1 MTIPRVL
8 KKFRQI
14 LSRHQKI
21 RIIELTI
28 LMVIGG
34 FMETLS
40 VTLILPFIK
49 AIMDPET
56 VMANHYVQLVCRLC
70 GIESYRTFLVLL
82 AMVMALLYIFK
93 NVFLLFQLMIQ
104 NRFVYNNMF
113 FTQQRLLRSFLL
125 RPYEYFLEVKSGE
138 ILRVI
143 GDDTKQGFEVLMY
156 VLSLF
161 SELVV
166 SLALMITVFII
177 APDIMLGLSVLLAV
191 MVALIQSGLRPVL
204 SKAGLTHQRTYAN
217 MQQWILQAIQ
227 GIKEVKLK
235 RCEEYFEKNFEKE
248 GANFVKSA
256 YLSMT
261 LGVIPRFMIEAV
273 AMGVFFGVVAYMIYR
288 GRALETLIPVLS
300 GVAMAAV
307 RLLPAVNRISGAMAA
322 ITYGEPAV
330 DKLLENLRAVQEY
343 EAAHLLDS
351 IEEKEAG
358 NGIIRELCH
367 GIDFSDISYRYPNGV
382 SDVLSNAEMRIQKGV
397 SVGIV
402 GVSGAGKTTAVDVLL
417 GLLRPHAGKVLVDGT
432 DIQMDINGW
441 LSNIGYIPQSIFM
454 LDASIRDNVAFGVE
468 TDVIDDAL
476 VWDALEEAALSE
488 FVKSLPEGLDTQIGE
503 RGVRLSGG
511 QKQRIG
517 IARALYSNPPVLVF
531 DEATSALDN
540 ETEAVI
546 MDSINHLHGT
556 KTMII
561 IAHRLTTIAECDMV
575 YRVESG
581 KIVQER

>member
-1 MTIPRVL
+1 MTILRVL

-56 VMANHYVQLVCRLC
+56 VMANQYVQLVCRLC

-113 FTQQRLLRSFLL
+113 FTQRRLLRSFLL

-143 GDDTKQGFEVLMY
+143 GDDTKQGFEVLMQ

-191 MVALIQSGLRPVL
+191 MVALIQSGLRPIL

-307 RLLPAVNRISGAMAA
+307 RLLPAVNRISGSMVA

-330 DKLLENLRAVQEY
+330 DKLLENLRVVQEY
-343 EAAHLLDS
+343 EVAHS
-351 IEEKEAG
+351 IEPKEAG
-358 NGIIRELCH
+358 NGIIRELRH
-367 GIDFSDISYRYPNGV
+367 GIDFSNISYRYPNGI

-402 GVSGAGKTTAVDVLL
+402 GASGAGKTTAVDVLL
-417 GLLRPHAGKVLVDGT
+417 GLLRPQAGKVLVDGT

-468 TDVIDDAL
+468 TNAIDDAL
-476 VWDALEEAALSE
+476 VWDALEAAALSE

-517 IARALYSNPPVLVF
+517 IARALYSNPSVLVF

-540 ETEAVI
+540 ETEAAI

-561 IAHRLTTIAECDMV
+561 IAHRLTTIAGCDMV

>member
-56 VMANHYVQLVCRLC
+56 VMANQYVQLVCRLC

-330 DKLLENLRAVQEY
+330 DKLLENLRAVKEY

-468 TDVIDDAL
+468 TNAIDDAL
-476 VWDALEEAALSE
+476 VWDALEAAALSE